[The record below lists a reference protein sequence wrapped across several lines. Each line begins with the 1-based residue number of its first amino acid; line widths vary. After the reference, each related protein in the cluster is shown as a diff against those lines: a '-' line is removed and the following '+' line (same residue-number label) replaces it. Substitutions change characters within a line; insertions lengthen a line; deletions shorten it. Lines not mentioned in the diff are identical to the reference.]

1 MRCVYL
7 SRSLRA
13 SRRVEMKLKC
23 NGIMSESPTVCVP
36 TDSVV
41 EVARLMKESD
51 VGSIPVVEDRTDLR
65 LIGIV
70 TDRDLA
76 MRVIAEGLD
85 ASATSVV
92 DVMSRN
98 LTTVG
103 PDDDVDRAMDAM
115 GEQQVR
121 RVPVVDADN
130 RLVGIIAQADIAA
143 RMEAPEKTAEVVEEI
158 SKP

>member
-1 MRCVYL
+1 
-7 SRSLRA
+7 
-13 SRRVEMKLKC
+13 MKLKC
-23 NGIMSESPTVCVP
+23 SGIMSESPTVCVP

-51 VGSIPVVEDRTDLR
+51 VGSIPVVEDRTDMH

-70 TDRDLA
+70 TDRDLTV
-76 MRVIAEGLD
+76 RVLTEGLD
-85 ASATSVV
+85 PAATTVV

-98 LTTVG
+98 VITVG
-103 PDDDVDRAMDAM
+103 PDDDVDRALDAM
-115 GEQQVR
+115 GEHQVR
-121 RVPVVDADN
+121 RIPVVDADN

-158 SKP
+158 SQP